1 MYKLT
6 YSPASPYVRKVMLA
20 AYSIKIN
27 HEIDLVSSENKF
39 FQDFKSKNPLS
50 KIPILM
56 TPNGDYL
63 FDSRVIID
71 YFNRLEGSLIP
82 LEGKERDI
90 VMTKCALTEGIID
103 AALLFVYSNRYAG
116 DSKPSKIWQ
125 ELQISKIKHS
135 LMSLNLNVSNWEI
148 LSKVNA
154 SHIGLIVALDY
165 LNFRNIFNWEK
176 DMKHLLEWHEKSKL
190 VVPGYVETLPKD

>member
-56 TPNGDYL
+56 KPNGDYL

-82 LEGKERDI
+82 IEGKERDI

-103 AALLFVYSNRYAG
+103 AALLYVYSNFL
-116 DSKPSKIWQ
+116 SSIVHFNP
-125 ELQISKIKHS
+125 H
-135 LMSLNLNVSNWEI
+135 LNLSQHQTIIFDSFCKYFDIN
-148 LSKVNA
+148 
-154 SHIGLIVALDY
+154 
-165 LNFRNIFNWEK
+165 NI
-176 DMKHLLEWHEKSKL
+176 
-190 VVPGYVETLPKD
+190 